1 MNDASLPFRV
11 EGCVAMWA
19 AGRAVMGGA
28 AAAAEPVAAVRR
40 AAAAVAAVTW
50 AAVSPPRATTGY
62 SATRPGSA
70 RAPVSTELG
79 NGN

>member
-19 AGRAVMGGA
+19 AVRAVTGGA
-28 AAAAEPVAAVRR
+28 AAGEPAAAVRR
-40 AAAAVAAVTW
+40 AAAAVAAETW

-62 SATRPGSA
+62 SATPPGSA

-79 NGN
+79 NGI